1 MRMQKNNLNAFSQM
15 SNKKIPNMNAEK
27 SDQIYDEEFVSLIN
41 SLNESIKE
49 YYKVSKNNI
58 SEGNSILNS
67 YEQEAQSVLD
77 LMNLI
82 IGNSA
87 YNRLDEL
94 FGKIPKTLEVI
105 NLMKINT
112 DSNNNNLNLFFD
124 DAKILFKNMKFKRKE
139 KLNEINNNMG
149 NYNNQFLQTAGD
161 SYANSFNQEKNLIP
175 NLNIIRNND
184 QISPNTNKINNSL
197 INSINIAYTRIMKL
211 LNGFSGFNHM
221 LSIINSNESNKF
233 NNLQNSIKKEFE
245 NFFIFLKKNI
255 GNNMKNMLQN
265 KSSNNLNENKNNT
278 RSKSIKDNNDKEMEK
293 LKKINEMSKKKIF
306 ELNNQLN
313 FFRNKMKES
322 EMHINNLTM
331 KLKNAE
337 QTIMNNQNENMIND
351 NSDFNNALNQKDMQI
366 LNLQK
371 QLKVFQNNENAFNI
385 QIDNLTN
392 QFQEKLGQYEFK
404 ISQMS
409 ETINKQNNIIG
420 NIQNELKMK
429 NNEIET
435 MKLSMQGQDNY
446 DLSKNIEILKMEIKE
461 KESKINALSEELTN
475 YQRKEDINQKQI
487 EDMNNNIFKYE
498 NIIKQK
504 DELINNKYKD
514 NKDALI
520 IQLENEK
527 LKQQIEELKNAN
539 DNYLLQNQRIVNGNM
554 NSYKL
559 PEMQNQEYLQK
570 INELNQEIENLKQ
583 NLSTLNE
590 SKMKLE
596 LDINKK
602 NDELEG
608 FKQVIFKL
616 QNKLEKNNDEEEER
630 KKRAITERN
639 EHHTDYQ
646 TEENLRDQ
654 NANNKN
660 LNKSFE
666 MPKDSNTQLI
676 NKFLGQI
683 NEQEKKISILQNK
696 NRELQFKLDEKQ
708 VEKDFSGYRTEDY
721 NFSNYEEEFDLK
733 KMVNGAREKNRSEDI
748 NIDYPGVQSV
758 KDKYKELLQNMHLL
772 EEQVKILICNIS
784 CSSKIKPQIT
794 QICQLMRIPAK
805 NIQMI
810 IAGKDK
816 KKMLGLII

>member
-1 MRMQKNNLNAFSQM
+1 M

-211 LNGFSGFNHM
+211 LSGFSGFNHM

-233 NNLQNSIKKEFE
+233 NNLQNSVKKELE

-429 NNEIET
+429 NNEIAN

-554 NSYKL
+554 NSYKM

>member
-1 MRMQKNNLNAFSQM
+1 MQKNNLNAFSQM

-233 NNLQNSIKKEFE
+233 NNLQNSVKKEFE

-429 NNEIET
+429 NNEIAN

-554 NSYKL
+554 NSYKM

>member
-1 MRMQKNNLNAFSQM
+1 MQKNNLNTFSQM

-175 NLNIIRNND
+175 NLNIIRSND

-211 LNGFSGFNHM
+211 LSGFSGFNHM

-233 NNLQNSIKKEFE
+233 NNLQNSVKKEFE

-429 NNEIET
+429 NNEIAT

-554 NSYKL
+554 NTYEM
-559 PEMQNQEYLQK
+559 PEMQNQGYLQK

>member
-1 MRMQKNNLNAFSQM
+1 MQKNNLNAFSQM

-233 NNLQNSIKKEFE
+233 NNLQNSVKKEFE

-429 NNEIET
+429 NNEIAN
-435 MKLSMQGQDNY
+435 MKLTMQGQDNY

-554 NSYKL
+554 NSYKM

>member
-1 MRMQKNNLNAFSQM
+1 MQKNNLNAFSQM

-233 NNLQNSIKKEFE
+233 NNLQNSVKKEFE

-554 NSYKL
+554 NSYKM